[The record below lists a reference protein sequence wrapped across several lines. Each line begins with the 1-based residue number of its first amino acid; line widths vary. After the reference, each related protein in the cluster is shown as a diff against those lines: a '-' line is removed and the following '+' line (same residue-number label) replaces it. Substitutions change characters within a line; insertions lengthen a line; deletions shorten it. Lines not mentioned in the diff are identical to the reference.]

1 MKYDLSKLKKVN
13 LRSVW
18 AHEAHDFTKWLAE
31 EENLNILSDE
41 IGIDI
46 TLLQT
51 EANVGNFNVDILA
64 EEDVTKNKIIIEN
77 QLEITNHDHLGKLIT
92 YAAGYDA
99 KAIIWIVKDVRDEHK
114 QAIEWLNKVTDD
126 QTGFFLIRIELWQIE
141 DSTPAP
147 KFEVIIRPNEWA
159 KTIKTTSSNKNLT
172 DTKVQQLE
180 FWNKFVDYCK
190 NTNSE
195 LRLRTPRPQHWYDFS
210 MGSSD
215 AHIGLTMNTR
225 ENLIGCEVYIARN
238 KSLFEYLQSRSTE
251 IEAQINNQIEWIDA
265 SVAARIK
272 ISKKVNAI
280 FGDNQNDIFE
290 WYKTNVMLFQKT
302 FPKFIN
308 SFKSKM

>member
-159 KTIKTTSSNKNLT
+159 KTIKTTSTNKNLT

-238 KSLFEYLQSRSTE
+238 KKLFEYLQSRSTE

-272 ISKKVNAI
+272 ISKKVNNI
-280 FGDNQNDIFE
+280 FGGSQDEIFE
-290 WYKTNVMLFQKT
+290 WYKSNVLLFQTT

-308 SFKSKM
+308 SFKAKL

>member
-31 EENLNILSDE
+31 EENLNILSNE

-64 EEDVTKNKIIIEN
+64 EEDVTKKKIIIEN

-126 QTGFFLIRIELWQIE
+126 QTAFFLIRIELWQIE
-141 DSTPAP
+141 DSSPAP
-147 KFEVIIRPNEWA
+147 KF
-159 KTIKTTSSNKNLT
+159 
-172 DTKVQQLE
+172 
-180 FWNKFVDYCK
+180 
-190 NTNSE
+190 
-195 LRLRTPRPQHWYDFS
+195 
-210 MGSSD
+210 
-215 AHIGLTMNTR
+215 
-225 ENLIGCEVYIARN
+225 
-238 KSLFEYLQSRSTE
+238 
-251 IEAQINNQIEWIDA
+251 
-265 SVAARIK
+265 
-272 ISKKVNAI
+272 
-280 FGDNQNDIFE
+280 
-290 WYKTNVMLFQKT
+290 
-302 FPKFIN
+302 
-308 SFKSKM
+308 

>member
-147 KFEVIIRPNEWA
+147 KFEVIISPNEWA
-159 KTIKTTSSNKNLT
+159 KTIKTTSTNKNLT

-290 WYKTNVMLFQKT
+290 WYKTNVMLFQKI